1 MIPSGVDRGAFWT
14 PRRGLKM
21 PELWPYD
28 KGIGERATMFR
39 RWLLIL
45 SVIATGLAL
54 SGCTKCGPIWDD
66 WMQSPKSCK
75 SDRL

>member
-1 MIPSGVDRGAFWT
+1 MPALRPMIRAVGSGLFML
-14 PRRGLKM
+14 RR
-21 PELWPYD
+21 
-28 KGIGERATMFR
+28 
-39 RWLLIL
+39 LIL
-45 SVIATGLAL
+45 IISVTAAGFAL